1 MNSAYISFKIHQNYS
16 TKMPKIK
23 ISKVLLFS
31 TLALIIVAG
40 AFFRTWQL
48 ESLPPGLQYDEAY
61 NGLDGLEASQ
71 TGDLKVFYP
80 ENNGR
85 EGLYIN
91 IVGLSLKI
99 FGVNNTAVRLTSAIL
114 GIITIIGFFLLAKEL
129 KFSSFT
135 ALMGTFMLAFSF
147 WHINFSR
154 LVYRGIMVPMLLV
167 WIFYFF
173 FKGFHSIHIRGKKSI
188 GKHLI
193 AKGVAYF
200 ALAGLLT
207 GIGFHTYIS
216 FRVVPLIFVILA
228 VFFILEDKSFL
239 RVYWKGAFVFV
250 IGALV
255 TALPLFV
262 YFYENPADFSGRS
275 NTVSVFNMPDKT
287 FISAFSES
295 LTKHLAAFFLVG
307 DSNQRH
313 NHSAFPL
320 IPMVWSV
327 LFGLGFVLSI
337 KEIFFTVVG
346 KFKKTRGLRLFCA
359 AVLAQAIFWVMLIPG
374 VLTIEGIPHSLRI
387 IGTIPA
393 VFLIILFPFEYF
405 LKLYNKIKYSPR
417 RDLKPWRWN
426 ILRISLAG
434 LVVTVILSGISQI
447 YLYYAVWAN
456 DSRTSQAFE
465 RELYDLGKLASEL
478 ELKQQ
483 NYMVVSS
490 EIAINEERT
499 ESSLKTAE
507 FAGYP
512 NIRKFSFYH
521 PFEGLAMIP
530 CENSLIILHKSD
542 GWLQKQFQKKCHNL
556 TLCELTPENGMHSF
570 WVLR

>member
-1 MNSAYISFKIHQNYS
+1 MNLIYFPYKINHNYS
-16 TKMPKIK
+16 AKMPKIK
-23 ISKVLLFS
+23 INKALFLL
-31 TLALIIVAG
+31 TLALIIAAG

-48 ESLPPGLQYDEAY
+48 EFLPPGLQYDEAY
-61 NGLDGLEASQ
+61 NGLDGLQASQ
-71 TGDLKVFYP
+71 TGDFKVFYT

-91 IVGLSLKI
+91 IVGLSLRA
-99 FGVNNTAVRLTSAIL
+99 FGVDNMAVRLTSAIF
-114 GIITIIGFFLLAKEL
+114 GIITILGFFLLAKEL
-129 KFSSFT
+129 KFSGFT
-135 ALMGTFMLAFSF
+135 VLMGTFMLAFSF

-154 LVYRGIMVPMLLV
+154 LAYRGIMAPMLLV
-167 WIFYFF
+167 WIFYLF
-173 FKGFHSIHIRGKKSI
+173 FKGFHSIRIRGRKKI
-188 GKHLI
+188 EEHLV
-193 AKGVAYF
+193 AKGIAYF

-216 FRVVPLIFVILA
+216 FRVVPLIFAIL
-228 VFFILEDKSFL
+228 VFFLIFEDKNFL
-239 RVYWKGAFVFV
+239 KVYWKGALVFVF
-250 IGALV
+250 GALIA
-255 TALPLFV
+255 ALPLFL

-275 NTVSVFNMPDKT
+275 NSVSVFNAPDKT
-287 FISAFSES
+287 FMSAFSES
-295 LTKHLAAFFLVG
+295 LTKHLASFFLVG

-320 IPMVWSV
+320 IPMVWSA
-327 LFGLGFVLSI
+327 LFGLGFVISI
-337 KEIFFTVVG
+337 KEIFSTIIG

-359 AVLAQAIFWVMLIPG
+359 ALLAQAIFWVMLIPG
-374 VLTIEGIPHSLRI
+374 VLTIEGVPHALRI

-393 VFLIILFPFEYF
+393 VFLITLFSFEYF
-405 LKLYNKIKYSPR
+405 LKLYNTVKYSPR
-417 RDLKPWRWN
+417 RNLKPWRWN

-434 LVVTVILSGISQI
+434 LVITVILSGISQV

-456 DSRTSQAFE
+456 DPRTPQAFE
-465 RELYDLGKLASEL
+465 RELFDLGKLVSEL

-483 NYMVVSS
+483 NYIVVSS

-499 ESSLKTAE
+499 KTSLKTTE

-512 NIRKFSFYH
+512 NIHEFSFYH

-530 CENSLIILHKSD
+530 CENSLILLHKSD
-542 GWLQKQFQKKCHNL
+542 GWLQTQFQKKCPDLMPH
-556 TLCELTPENGMHSF
+556 ELTPENGMHSF